1 MAQADFIEMQQPPKG
16 EYAAVNTTSSSDKTS
31 GSAHA
36 PVDDNVGSS
45 LRRLFS
51 FWQLLAF
58 ALIFMSSWEVMA
70 MDMGATFY
78 NGGPQTLAWGIILVV
93 VGAMAQALSMA
104 ELATIQPI
112 AGAQYHW
119 THFLL
124 RRSTGDSSR

>member
-1 MAQADFIEMQQPPKG
+1 MQ
-16 EYAAVNTTSSSDKTS
+16 
-31 GSAHA
+31 
-36 PVDDNVGSS
+36 
-45 LRRLFS
+45 RLFS

-78 NGGPQTLAWGIILVV
+78 NGGPQTLAWGIVLVV

-104 ELATIQPI
+104 ELAAIQPI

-119 THFLL
+119 THFLAPQNH
-124 RRSTGDSSR
+124 RRFITVRPPISPPLFPSAWLSDSSLGLEIHGISHDS

>member
-1 MAQADFIEMQQPPKG
+1 
-16 EYAAVNTTSSSDKTS
+16 
-31 GSAHA
+31 
-36 PVDDNVGSS
+36 
-45 LRRLFS
+45 
-51 FWQLLAF
+51 
-58 ALIFMSSWEVMA
+58 

-119 THFLL
+119 THFLAPEKH
-124 RRSTGDSSR
+124 RRFITVRTRASANNTALPERGSMSMAFIAMSPVPVDCTCGPEQDFTLC